1 LIKAIGDILSSS
13 ETLRFVGARRRWSQL
28 ARYVHRLRRAH
39 QKTSHNTPHAGISST
54 GTSALAPDESASTRR
69 GDESGALASRAEAAA
84 SVAGTDPG
92 IRFVCN
98 CDDIQCG

>member
-1 LIKAIGDILSSS
+1 M
-13 ETLRFVGARRRWSQL
+13 
-28 ARYVHRLRRAH
+28 
-39 QKTSHNTPHAGISST
+39 SST

-69 GDESGALASRAEAAA
+69 GDESGALASSADAAA